1 MHGALCELIY
11 LSVLGV
17 LKAVVH
23 QTVQGTCILASGLV
37 QADAD

>member
-1 MHGALCELIY
+1 MYGALCELVY
-11 LSVLGV
+11 LSVFGI
-17 LKAVVH
+17 LKAAVP